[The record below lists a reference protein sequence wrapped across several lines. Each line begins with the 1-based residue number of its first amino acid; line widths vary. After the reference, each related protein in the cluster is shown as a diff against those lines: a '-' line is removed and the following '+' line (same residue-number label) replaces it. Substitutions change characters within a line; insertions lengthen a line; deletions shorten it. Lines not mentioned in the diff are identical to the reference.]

1 MSKMLIDRALLEQ
14 ALKTIESW
22 NPSLRTDDDDEAAI
36 TALRAALA
44 QEEPAAKPLTVVE
57 LRRALVNVDLVDA
70 DAIDDPDGY
79 DAGITM
85 SCIDALYEWL
95 KEKTRE

>member
-1 MSKMLIDRALLEQ
+1 MSKVLIDRALLEQ
-14 ALKTIESW
+14 ALEWLEKG
-22 NPSLRTDDDDEAAI
+22 LRSVAI
-36 TALRAALA
+36 DLLCTALEQ

-57 LRRALVNVDLVDA
+57 LRHALVSVDLVDA

-95 KEKTRE
+95 KEKNHE